1 MNQSLVRHQTNN
13 TYTSEFHSY
22 ICDSEE
28 RVEPHFHKNFEIIV
42 CTKGVCRLNV
52 SEREYILTEGQAAF
66 IMPFQIHSFQTEKSA
81 SVRCTTLRKALILT
95 LAEVLNG
102 SIPDTP
108 VFTPSPET
116 FNYFCEQA
124 FLLFGNNSGM
134 MDRISP
140 PFKRLKTKGILYSI
154 ESEFLEQATFR
165 KTVETEAIVT
175 KVLEYIS
182 ENFKNNISLHQIS
195 ESTGYNY
202 QYLSRTFNYTM
213 GTKFKKLL
221 NQYRLEYALY
231 IVHDTNRPITEIAF
245 ESGFQ
250 SVRSL
255 NRVCYETFG
264 CSPTELRKRDKRLK
278 SV

>member
-1 MNQSLVRHQTNN
+1 MI
-13 TYTSEFHSY
+13 TYNE
-22 ICDSEE
+22 ICENEE
-28 RVEPHFHKNFEIIV
+28 ITEAHFHKNFEIIV
-42 CTKGVCRLNV
+42 CLKGTCA
-52 SEREYILTEGQAAF
+52 LTVADNNYVLREGQAAF
-66 IMPFQIHSFQTEKSA
+66 IMPFQIHGFRVECGS
-81 SVRCTTLRKALILT
+81 SVRCTTLQKALILT

-108 VFTPSPET
+108 IFTPTEET
-116 FNYFCEQA
+116 FSYFCNQSQ
-124 FLLFGNNSGM
+124 LLFGSNSGM
-134 MDRISP
+134 QERISP

-154 ESEFLEQATFR
+154 ESEFLEQASFH
-165 KTVETEAIVT
+165 KTIETEAIVT

-182 ENFKNNISLHQIS
+182 ENFRNNVSLREIAEQ
-195 ESTGYNY
+195 TGYNY

-231 IVHDTNRPITEIAF
+231 IIHDTDRPITEVAF

-255 NRVCYETFG
+255 NRVCFEAFG
-264 CSPTELRKRDKRLK
+264 CSPTELRRRDEKIK